1 MQKAL
6 KFLTFLLIITSCKT
20 PENPLKNME
29 THPFTNALIHETS
42 PYLLQHAHNP
52 VNWLP
57 WSNEVFEKA
66 KKENKLVLIS
76 IGYSACHWCH
86 VMEKESFED
95 TSVAKVMNDN
105 YICVKVDREEH
116 PDVDQIYMDAVQLMT
131 GNGGWPLNCITLPDG
146 RPVYGGT
153 YFPKNQWVKILQ
165 ALAEEYKQNPKKFE
179 EYAQKVTE
187 GVKMMDIVPKEDDQ
201 PDNEVLETAMVR
213 WKKLWDNEWGGNK
226 GAPKFSMPVNID
238 FLMQYATLTNDAE
251 AHQHVNLTLT
261 KMALGGIYDQAEGG
275 FMRYSTD
282 MYWKVPHFEKML
294 YDNAQLLSTYAKA
307 YRAYRKPLYKNT
319 IEQTFDFLKNNF
331 RTKNGGYFS
340 AYDADSEGE
349 EGNYYTWTK
358 EELQTVLTPE
368 EFDFAQKVFQLT
380 PDQKWEGKYILW
392 QAKTNEELA
401 KEMNLSIE
409 EFEQTRRKVLEKLL
423 EVRKK
428 RIKPGLDNKILAS
441 WNALLITGMTD
452 AYLATQNQAFL
463 SEAESIF
470 RYVEKNLLDKKSLH
484 LAHIR
489 SQNTTIDANLDDY
502 ALLIQAAI
510 KLYETTFKEEYLT
523 YAQLLTEYANKHF
536 SDEEQLFYYYTS
548 DEKSKNLI
556 IRKKELS
563 DNVIPSSNAV
573 MAHNLHY
580 LALVMENYEYEKR
593 YRNMLISVQTFVA
606 KVPSAYALW
615 ASAIAKE
622 VYPFSE
628 TVIVGPK
635 AIDFNLEINQTYI
648 PNNLFAG
655 SVKQNKFV
663 PILAERGNLPETLI
677 YVCQNKACKKP
688 VNNPQE
694 ALELL
699 KNSVKK

>member
-251 AHQHVNLTLT
+251 AHQHV
-261 KMALGGIYDQAEGG
+261 
-275 FMRYSTD
+275 
-282 MYWKVPHFEKML
+282 
-294 YDNAQLLSTYAKA
+294 
-307 YRAYRKPLYKNT
+307 
-319 IEQTFDFLKNNF
+319 
-331 RTKNGGYFS
+331 
-340 AYDADSEGE
+340 
-349 EGNYYTWTK
+349 
-358 EELQTVLTPE
+358 
-368 EFDFAQKVFQLT
+368 
-380 PDQKWEGKYILW
+380 
-392 QAKTNEELA
+392 
-401 KEMNLSIE
+401 
-409 EFEQTRRKVLEKLL
+409 
-423 EVRKK
+423 
-428 RIKPGLDNKILAS
+428 
-441 WNALLITGMTD
+441 IT
-452 AYLATQNQAFL
+452 
-463 SEAESIF
+463 
-470 RYVEKNLLDKKSLH
+470 
-484 LAHIR
+484 
-489 SQNTTIDANLDDY
+489 
-502 ALLIQAAI
+502 
-510 KLYETTFKEEYLT
+510 
-523 YAQLLTEYANKHF
+523 
-536 SDEEQLFYYYTS
+536 
-548 DEKSKNLI
+548 
-556 IRKKELS
+556 
-563 DNVIPSSNAV
+563 
-573 MAHNLHY
+573 
-580 LALVMENYEYEKR
+580 
-593 YRNMLISVQTFVA
+593 
-606 KVPSAYALW
+606 
-615 ASAIAKE
+615 
-622 VYPFSE
+622 
-628 TVIVGPK
+628 
-635 AIDFNLEINQTYI
+635 
-648 PNNLFAG
+648 
-655 SVKQNKFV
+655 
-663 PILAERGNLPETLI
+663 
-677 YVCQNKACKKP
+677 
-688 VNNPQE
+688 
-694 ALELL
+694 
-699 KNSVKK
+699 